1 MSKQVKIVGGVTTV
15 EGGVIRRIEDAM
27 VYGIRGD
34 TIESGQ
40 HVTSLSF
47 DALLALNCQA
57 ARLAE
62 SACSGSRPPQP
73 DSLICGAGPGYR
85 PHDTFEDYWQLT
97 SVFAALLLG
106 AIFLAGLA
114 GADSLLAHAGWALGA
129 FFSLVGSGIM
139 VLLYL
144 EA

>member
-1 MSKQVKIVGGVTTV
+1 MSKQVKIFGGVTTV

-27 VYGIRGD
+27 VYGIRED

-47 DALLALNCQA
+47 DALLAPNCQA

-62 SACSGSRPPQP
+62 SACSGFRSPQP

-85 PHDTFEDYWQLT
+85 PHDTFDDIWQLIG
-97 SVFAALLLG
+97 VFVALLLG
-106 AIFLAGLA
+106 ALCLTGLV
-114 GADSLLAHAGWALGA
+114 GADSLLAHVGWALGA